1 MKHEEYKELQKVNS
15 VHHFSLMTERR
26 FVKKMGLDE
35 NEDYVNFGSARN
47 KIQEFKLSEAEDY
60 IENIVIKAEEQNTF
74 DSLTSLDLKTARKNE
89 NEEPQFS
96 PKEK

>member
-1 MKHEEYKELQKVNS
+1 MKQEEYKELQKVNS
-15 VHHFSLMTERR
+15 VHHFLLMTERR

-35 NEDYVNFGSARN
+35 NEDYVNLGSARN

-89 NEEPQFS
+89 N
-96 PKEK
+96 